1 MKLHIAFVGGGTGG
15 HFYPLIGVA
24 ESLRQTDTDNEM
36 LFYYLGPD
44 AYDPEA
50 LSKVSMQYVHCPAGK
65 LRRYLSWRNIIDCFK
80 TGGGIVVAFFKL
92 LLLYPDVI
100 FSKGG
105 YTSLPIVI
113 AGWVLRIP
121 IVIHESDAKPGL
133 ASKLATPLASQIKVA
148 YQDVLES
155 FPKKKTELVGIP
167 SRSNFFTPPQPNIL
181 GIKLDRPLI
190 FVTGGSTGAKR
201 INDLILESLD
211 ELLEEYTVLHQTG
224 TANEELVE
232 QTAIGLFGGGGQLDY
247 YHTRGYLGAD
257 EFNAALATATLII
270 SRAGSTTIHQI
281 ALKGKPSI
289 LIPIP
294 EDVSHDQRT
303 NAYAY
308 ARAGATSVIEEGNL
322 TDNLL
327 KAEVDRIVKDEKLYQ
342 SMSQAAK
349 SFARPQ
355 AAEKIAADLL
365 EISYEHNQK
374 QTKQTK

>member
-24 ESLRQTDTDNEM
+24 ESLRQADTDNEM

-50 LSKVSMQYVHCPAGK
+50 LSGVSMQYIHCPAGK
-65 LRRYLSWRNIIDCFK
+65 LRRYLSWRNLTDFFK
-80 TGGGIVVAFFKL
+80 TGAGIIVAFFRL
-92 LLLYPDVI
+92 LLVYPDVI

-133 ASKLATPLASQIKVA
+133 ASKLATPLAGRIKVA
-148 YQDVLES
+148 YQDAMKF
-155 FPKKKTELVGIP
+155 FPEKKTELVGIP
-167 SRSNFFTPPQPNIL
+167 SRSNFFAQPQPSIL
-181 GIKLDRPLI
+181 GIELDRPLI
-190 FVTGGSTGAKR
+190 FVTGGSSGAKR
-201 INDLILESLD
+201 INDLILESLE
-211 ELLEEYTVLHQTG
+211 ELLPEYTILHQTG

-232 QTAIGLFGGGGQLDY
+232 QTAIGLLGDSDRLNY
-247 YHTRGYLGAD
+247 YHARGYLGAD
-257 EFNAALATATLII
+257 EFNAALAAATIII

-303 NAYAY
+303 NAYALSLIHISEP
-308 ARAGATSVIEEGNL
+308 T
-322 TDNLL
+322 
-327 KAEVDRIVKDEKLYQ
+327 
-342 SMSQAAK
+342 
-349 SFARPQ
+349 RP
-355 AAEKIAADLL
+355 
-365 EISYEHNQK
+365 Y
-374 QTKQTK
+374 